1 MSIVYPDKMN
11 ERRKVWRVA
20 AGYAIMSLS
29 AALRQTE
36 RERKV
41 TAMSHRNRMELNAVP
56 CSLRAQ
62 MESVLELAHAN
73 GCAVY
78 GKCVE
83 TEDEAA
89 LLRELGAS
97 RLQGRFYC
105 DALYFDEVLERMEG
119 AE

>member
-1 MSIVYPDKMN
+1 
-11 ERRKVWRVA
+11 
-20 AGYAIMSLS
+20 
-29 AALRQTE
+29 
-36 RERKV
+36 
-41 TAMSHRNRMELNAVP
+41 
-56 CSLRAQ
+56 
-62 MESVLELAHAN
+62 
-73 GCAVY
+73 
-78 GKCVE
+78 VE